1 MLLDS
6 CQRLLVMDLH
16 HHVAV
21 LIQTHL
27 TDMVGSERQRLI
39 RIMTG
44 HKQTKQ
50 INWQNAGF
58 SIAQQMHDFLNV
70 ENLNEFLSSEPC

>member
-21 LIQTHL
+21 LLQKAKINQDYDRTQIDK
-27 TDMVGSERQRLI
+27 TDKLAECWVQHSPGD
-39 RIMTG
+39 
-44 HKQTKQ
+44 
-50 INWQNAGF
+50 A
-58 SIAQQMHDFLNV
+58 
-70 ENLNEFLSSEPC
+70 